1 MRNIFVTSL
10 LAINILAVAV
20 AQQSANINF
29 LKQCNGKYAY
39 EVKLFNNAVIKQRL
53 QNLLGAQFNY
63 FVKSI
68 WQVET
73 PIKVENNFVYAW
85 AMQAQSGGD
94 PAATLLADISKNI
107 LYVKIVK
114 DNQTKIYSEDGS
126 NAVPKELEDWSK
138 KQSSH

>member
-10 LAINILAVAV
+10 LTINILAVAV
-20 AQQSANINF
+20 AQQSANIEF
-29 LKQCNGKYAY
+29 LKQYNGKYSY

-53 QNLLGAQFNY
+53 QKLLGAQFNY
-63 FVKSI
+63 LVKSI

-85 AMQAQSGGD
+85 AMQAHSGGD

-114 DNQTKIYSEDGS
+114 GNQTKIYSEDGS
-126 NAVPKELEDWSK
+126 NTVPKELEDWAK
-138 KQSSH
+138 KQISN